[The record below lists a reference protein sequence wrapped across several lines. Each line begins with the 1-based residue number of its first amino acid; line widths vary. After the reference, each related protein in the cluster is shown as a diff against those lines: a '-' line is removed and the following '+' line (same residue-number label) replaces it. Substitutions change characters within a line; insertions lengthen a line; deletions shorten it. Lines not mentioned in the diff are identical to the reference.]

1 MITKF
6 GNVMIYVDDPRGVA
20 DFWINTIGFSE
31 VDAQELDGRALFV
44 EITPTVESD
53 AHVTLFDRKLVAQS
67 SPELDLAT
75 PSILFKSADITEM
88 RDKLVEAGVTVGGI
102 VEAGGMTTFNFAD
115 PEGNWFA
122 VQQVV

>member
-53 AHVTLFDRKLVAQS
+53 AHLTLFDRKLVAQS
-67 SPELDLAT
+67 SPSST
-75 PSILFKSADITEM
+75 SQPRPSSSRVPTSPRCVTSSSRPASLSAASS
-88 RDKLVEAGVTVGGI
+88 RRA
-102 VEAGGMTTFNFAD
+102 A
-115 PEGNWFA
+115 
-122 VQQVV
+122 